1 MFASMRTKIARGL
14 DRSINV
20 RANQSSRGLEDARRR
35 DEFDP
40 LREFRARFEIP
51 EGVVYLDGNS
61 LGALSGDARR
71 SLERV
76 IQVEWGQGLIRSWND
91 HDWINAP
98 ERVGTKVARLI
109 GAEADEVIVCDS
121 TSVNLYKLVRAALD
135 LRRDRCVVVSEPG
148 NFPTDLY
155 VLDGALRDDPRYEL
169 RLAPAASLGAA
180 IDERTAL
187 VMLTHVHYKTAAMH
201 DLRAITA
208 RAHACGALVLW
219 DLSHS
224 AGAVEIDLDD
234 CAADM
239 AVGCGYKYLNGG
251 PGAPAFLYVNRRL
264 QHDARSPLSGWMG
277 HARPFDFTD
286 AYQPAPGL
294 RRFLSGTP
302 SALSLAPLEAGVEML
317 LEAGVPALTRKS
329 RELSQHFIEL
339 VGAMCPAAGLRL
351 ESPADAR
358 SRGSHVSFSHPEGY
372 AIMQALIGR
381 HVIGDFRPPD
391 ILRFGFTPLYTS
403 FEDVWRA
410 AQTLADVI
418 GGDCWRDPKYT
429 VRGAVT

>member
-1 MFASMRTKIARGL
+1 MTVHVNESSGRDSSEAHSAG
-14 DRSINV
+14 
-20 RANQSSRGLEDARRR
+20 SSRGLEDARRR
-35 DEFDP
+35 DTLDP
-40 LREFRARFEIP
+40 LKDFRARFEIP

-61 LGALSGDARR
+61 LGALSTDARR

-98 ERVGTKVARLI
+98 ERVGAKIARLL
-109 GAEADEVIVCDS
+109 GAGADEVIVCDS
-121 TSVNLYKLVRAALD
+121 TSVNLYKLVRAALR
-135 LRRDRCVVVSEPG
+135 LRPDRPVVVSEPG

-155 VLDGALRDDPRYEL
+155 VIDGALRDDRRHEL
-169 RLAPAASLGAA
+169 RLAPAGSLHAA

-187 VMLTHVHYKTAAMH
+187 VLLTHSHYKTAALH
-201 DLRAITA
+201 DMRAIA
-208 RAHACGALVLW
+208 ALAHACGALVLW

-224 AGAVEIDLDD
+224 VGAVEIDLDG

-264 QHDARSPLSGWMG
+264 QQDARSPLSGWMG
-277 HARPFDFTD
+277 HARPFDFVD
-286 AYQPAPGL
+286 EYEPAPGL

-317 LEAGVPALTRKS
+317 LEAGMAGITRKS
-329 RELSQHFIEL
+329 RELSQYFIEL
-339 VGAMCPAAGLRL
+339 IGAMCPAAGLRL
-351 ESPADAR
+351 ESPADPQL
-358 SRGSHVSFSHPEGY
+358 RGSHVSFSHPEGY
-372 AIMQALIGR
+372 AIMQALIER
-381 HVIGDFRPPD
+381 HVIGDFRAPD

-410 AQTLADVI
+410 VQTLADVI
-418 GGDCWRDPKYT
+418 GRDCWRDPKYA
-429 VRGAVT
+429 VRGTVT